1 MNDTTFASI
10 MRPAAVVDEETA
22 IRDALIRMNKEKCN
36 ELLVVDADGMLVG
49 EVSINDLLG
58 AVIPAD
64 IESEDGIE
72 DALTALGNEDVFK
85 KALQDAAER
94 SISECASYAVESV
107 RADARL
113 IDVAATAMA
122 MGQARIP
129 VVDHDNRPVGIISRQ
144 GLRHILSLYLGVQE

>member
-10 MRPAAVVDEETA
+10 MRPAVAVDEETA

-36 ELLVVDADGMLVG
+36 ELLVVDAEGLLVG

-58 AVIPAD
+58 AVIPAN

-72 DALTALGNEDVFK
+72 DALTALGNEEAFRA
-85 KALQDAAER
+85 ALQDAAER
-94 SISECASYAVESV
+94 SISECVSYAVESV

-129 VVDHDNRPVGIISRQ
+129 VVDHDGRPVGIISRQ
-144 GLRHILSLYLGVQE
+144 GLRHILSEFLDVKE